1 MKKKKFLWII
11 LDLIFLVIFNMVF
24 FVISGIVHPTS
35 VWISYGFIHLAYI
48 TLLITPRL
56 IRKSSSSS
64 VFGFALYSI
73 SSTYFLVEF
82 IIGIIFIFAK
92 PDSYKVS
99 LVVQIIIFGIYVAI
113 LISHM
118 IANEYTADNIERHE
132 LELQYVK
139 NCSTHLK
146 SIMNQVED
154 KNIKKKVEK
163 AYDTLHSSPVRSNNA
178 ARNYELT
185 VMDLI
190 EILEQNIEQNDLI
203 VASTTLDKILKN
215 ADERN
220 RRVRLE
226 N

>member
-1 MKKKKFLWII
+1 MNKKNFLWVI
-11 LDLIFLVIFNMVF
+11 LDLIFLVIFNVVF
-24 FVISGIVHPTS
+24 FVISGTEHPAS

-48 TLLITPRL
+48 MLLITPKL

-64 VFGFALYSI
+64 VFGFSLYTI

-82 IIGIIFIFAK
+82 IIGVIFIFAK
-92 PDSYKVS
+92 PESYKVS
-99 LVVQIIIFGIYVAI
+99 LVVQIIAFGIYAAM

-139 NCSTHLK
+139 NCSAQIK
-146 SIMNQVED
+146 GIMNQVED

-163 AYDTLHSSPVRSNNA
+163 AYDTLHSSPVRSNNT
-178 ARNYELT
+178 ARDYELT

-190 EILEQNIEQNDLI
+190 EVLEQNIERNDLI
-203 VASTTLDKILKN
+203 AASTTLDKILKN

-220 RRVRLE
+220 RRVRLG

>member
-1 MKKKKFLWII
+1 MNKKNFLWVI
-11 LDLIFLVIFNMVF
+11 LDLIFLVIFNVVF
-24 FVISGIVHPTS
+24 FVISGTEHPAS

-48 TLLITPRL
+48 MLLITPKL

-64 VFGFALYSI
+64 VFGFSLYSI

-82 IIGIIFIFAK
+82 IIGVIFIFAK
-92 PDSYKVS
+92 PESYKVS
-99 LVVQIIIFGIYVAI
+99 LVVQIITLGIYAAM

-139 NCSTHLK
+139 NCSAQIK
-146 SIMNQVED
+146 GIMNQVED

-163 AYDTLHSSPVRSNNA
+163 AYDTLHSSPVKSNNT
-178 ARNYELT
+178 ARDYELT

-190 EILEQNIEQNDLI
+190 EVLEQNINRNDLI
-203 VASTTLDKILKN
+203 AASTTLDKILKN

-220 RRVRLE
+220 RRVRLG

>member
-1 MKKKKFLWII
+1 MNKKNFLWVI
-11 LDLIFLVIFNMVF
+11 LDLIFLVIFNVVF
-24 FVISGIVHPTS
+24 FVISGTEHPAS

-48 TLLITPRL
+48 MLLITPKL

-64 VFGFALYSI
+64 VFGFSLYSI

-82 IIGIIFIFAK
+82 IIGVIFIFAK
-92 PDSYKVS
+92 PESYKVS
-99 LVVQIIIFGIYVAI
+99 LVVQIITFGIYAAM

-139 NCSTHLK
+139 NCSAQIK
-146 SIMNQVED
+146 GIMNQVED

-163 AYDTLHSSPVRSNNA
+163 AYDTLHSSPVKSNNT
-178 ARNYELT
+178 ARDYELT

-190 EILEQNIEQNDLI
+190 EVLEQNIERNDLI
-203 VASTTLDKILKN
+203 AASTTLDKILKN

-220 RRVRLE
+220 RRVRLG

>member
-1 MKKKKFLWII
+1 MNKKNFLWVI
-11 LDLIFLVIFNMVF
+11 LDLIFLVIFNVVF
-24 FVISGIVHPTS
+24 FVISGTEHPAS

-48 TLLITPRL
+48 MLLITPKL

-64 VFGFALYSI
+64 VFGFSLYSI

-82 IIGIIFIFAK
+82 IIGVIFIFAK
-92 PDSYKVS
+92 PESYKVS
-99 LVVQIIIFGIYVAI
+99 LVVQIITFGIYAAMI
-113 LISHM
+113 ISHI

-139 NCSTHLK
+139 NCSAQLK
-146 SIMNQVED
+146 GIMNQVED

-163 AYDTLHSSPVRSNNA
+163 AYDTLHSSPVRSNNT
-178 ARNYELT
+178 ARDYELT

-190 EILEQNIEQNDLI
+190 EVLEQNIERNDLI
-203 VASTTLDKILKN
+203 AASTTLDKILKN

-220 RRVRLE
+220 RRVRLG

>member
-1 MKKKKFLWII
+1 MNKKNFLWVI
-11 LDLIFLVIFNMVF
+11 LDLIFLVIFNVVF
-24 FVISGIVHPTS
+24 FVISGTEHPAS

-48 TLLITPRL
+48 MLLITPKL

-64 VFGFALYSI
+64 VFGFSLYSI

-82 IIGIIFIFAK
+82 IIGVIFIFAK
-92 PDSYKVS
+92 PESYKVS
-99 LVVQIIIFGIYVAI
+99 LVVQIITFGIYAAM

-118 IANEYTADNIERHE
+118 IANEYTANNIERHE

-139 NCSTHLK
+139 NCSAQLK
-146 SIMNQVED
+146 GIMNQVED

-163 AYDTLHSSPVRSNNA
+163 AYDTLHSSPVRSNNT
-178 ARNYELT
+178 ARDYELT

-190 EILEQNIEQNDLI
+190 EVLEQNIERNDLI
-203 VASTTLDKILKN
+203 AASTTLDKILKN

-220 RRVRLE
+220 RRVRLG